1 MPEETETYILEQLP
15 ATDILVVDAL
25 TLDRKAPTHFNLG
38 QALDVARRLNPKRSY
53 LVGMM
58 SCDAFLPHDEMN
70 KELKKLDID
79 IQLAH
84 DGLFVEV

>member
-15 ATDILVVDAL
+15 ATDILIVDAL

-38 QALDVARRLNPKRSY
+38 QALDVVRRLNPKRSY
-53 LVGMM
+53 LVGM
-58 SCDAFLPHDEMN
+58 SCDAFPRHDEMN

-79 IQLAH
+79 IQMAH
-84 DGLFVEV
+84 DGLFVET

>member
-25 TLDRKAPTHFNLG
+25 TLDRDAPTHFNLG
-38 QALDVARRLNPKRSY
+38 QALDVVRRLKPKHSF
-53 LVGMM
+53 LVGM
-58 SCDAFLPHDEMN
+58 SCDSFLPHDEMN

-84 DGLFVEV
+84 DGLFVEI

>member
-1 MPEETETYILEQLP
+1 MPEETESYILEQLP

-38 QALDVARRLNPKRSY
+38 QALDIVRRLNPKRSY
-53 LVGMM
+53 LVGV
-58 SCDAFLPHDEMN
+58 SCDSFLPHDEMN
-70 KELKKLDID
+70 KELRKLDVD